1 MEAIDIKYV
10 DISETS
16 ILTLCIQRI
25 KLLFTDSRLYIR
37 HSVIKNLKNAKGKM
51 PQHATQGYISNT

>member
-25 KLLFTDSRLYIR
+25 KLFFTDSHLYIR
-37 HSVIKNLKNAKGKM
+37 HSVIKNLKHAKGKM
-51 PQHATQGYISNT
+51 RNYAAQGNISHT

>member
-25 KLLFTDSRLYIR
+25 KLFFTDSHLYIR